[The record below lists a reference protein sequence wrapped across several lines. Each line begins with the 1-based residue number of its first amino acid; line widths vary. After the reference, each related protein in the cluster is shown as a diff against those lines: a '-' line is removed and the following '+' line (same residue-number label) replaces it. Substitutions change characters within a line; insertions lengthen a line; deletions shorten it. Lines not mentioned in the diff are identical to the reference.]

1 MSDPRASI
9 HRTVAAP
16 PTPVPRPSSTSARS
30 ADMSVGDEV
39 RLIGKPHGRMR
50 CVNLSLTREAK
61 AALYAQADADGTTLG
76 EALMDL
82 AARAEVPGRRR
93 RPDRAA
99 TMRRGVETVSVFV
112 LLTPSEARHI
122 VTRAEATGRSV
133 SDYVSTAIG

>member
-9 HRTVAAP
+9 QRAVAAP
-16 PTPVPRPSSTSARS
+16 PPRAAAPAPVAEAAPAATAVAQP
-30 ADMSVGDEV
+30 
-39 RLIGKPHGRMR
+39 IGKPHGRMR